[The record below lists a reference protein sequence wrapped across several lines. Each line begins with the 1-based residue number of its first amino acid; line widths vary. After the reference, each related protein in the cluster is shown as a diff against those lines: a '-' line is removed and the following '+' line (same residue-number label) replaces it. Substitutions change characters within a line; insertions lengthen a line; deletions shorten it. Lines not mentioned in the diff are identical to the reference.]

1 MGKNNRARRSAKQKA
16 RQQSN
21 RPNRRGQLDDVL
33 GTPPSLRELV
43 DDGWH
48 QVALASMRDE
58 PIVPVLVVL
67 AELPRRDVDL
77 GAERALM
84 SQVARL
90 WLGGWQPAELVR
102 QTARTVGSSTSRMLV
117 SSAIA
122 ADHLGRSPAGL
133 DDRWQQQLDDLRLPE
148 LGSRS
153 GWIRRIVDDEPT
165 RRAQLEVIADAI
177 VAICALPRLDTLIPP
192 PGADPSSIWPPGGG
206 TVSPTGPVDP
216 TIERVRNLLAKA
228 ESTEFDAEAAAFT
241 AKAQELIVR
250 HAIDRALLAHHAGS
264 DPSDRPVAV
273 RVFVDAPYADAKSF
287 LLQIIAD
294 ESRCRSVFHA
304 GLDMSTVVGFP
315 SDVGPCSCCSHHSSY
330 RLRPRSTKRRR
341 ALPRALGHEA
351 NRSVR
356 RSTWRS
362 PVASA
367 IALQRHPKSRPK
379 PRLPNSAAPSS
390 RCSPTAAT
398 RSTTSSTDASTTSV
412 RAGSGAA
419 TTPPGGRAASL
430 PPIGPRCTTATSLQR
445 RRPPHRRPPN
455 SAADV
460 SARLDGATISQRV
473 DLTMR
478 PTARPPARP
487 SDVATLLAW
496 T

>member
-315 SDVGPCSCCSHHSSY
+315 SDVEAVQLLFASLLVQAQTALNEAAKSAPPGA
-330 RLRPRSTKRRR
+330 RPRSQSFRSAFYLAFASRIGDRLAAASQVAT
-341 ALPRALGHEA
+341 EA
-351 NRSVR
+351 
-356 RSTWRS
+356 
-362 PVASA
+362 ASA
-367 IALQRHPKSRPK
+367 ELGSTF
-379 PRLPNSAAPSS
+379 LPVLADRRNEVDDLFDRRFDNLSSGRVRGGYDAAGWASGEL
-390 RCSPTAAT
+390 AA
-398 RSTTSSTDASTTSV
+398 D
-412 RAGSGAA
+412 
-419 TTPPGGRAASL
+419 RAALHHGDLTSATQTA
-430 PPIGPRCTTATSLQR
+430 PPTTAELGR
-445 RRPPHRRPPN
+445 
-455 SAADV
+455 
-460 SARLDGATISQRV
+460 
-473 DLTMR
+473 
-478 PTARPPARP
+478 
-487 SDVATLLAW
+487 
-496 T
+496 